1 MFISVHICK
10 YVDKYNFNF
19 LKVKEK
25 RPRNPDEVIPEPD
38 DLDESTINERRDF
51 HVFSFNIDTKGN

>member
-10 YVDKYNFNF
+10 FVDDFNFNF

-25 RPRNPDEVIPEPD
+25 PPRVLGENE
-38 DLDESTINERRDF
+38 DLDESN
-51 HVFSFNIDTKGN
+51 S

>member
-10 YVDKYNFNF
+10 YVDSHNFNF

-25 RPRNPDEVIPEPD
+25 APRDQINEIDNNLD
-38 DLDESTINERRDF
+38 DSNVQERRDF
-51 HVFSFNIDTKGN
+51 HVFAFNVDTPGA